1 MQANVRISGF
11 YDEVS
16 SDLETQLK
24 LMKKLGESYICP
36 RGVNGRNISSYTAAE
51 FERDIKPVLDSYGA
65 KFSSIGSP
73 IGKIGLYD
81 DEAYERQKKQLE
93 ELIGICKLMDCRY
106 IRMFSFHVDPK
117 GDYSEYRPVV
127 MKKLKGFAEVAA
139 GSGVTLLHENEK
151 KIYGDISSRCL
162 EIYEELGGDG
172 FELAFDAS
180 NYIQCSEDP
189 REAYKALGDKCV
201 YFHIKDCSPEK
212 VEVPLGMG
220 DGGYKE
226 MLSDLILRR
235 GYDGFFTLEPH
246 TAKYAV
252 LKNAFNI
259 LFPIT
264 ALVPPVKEFHKVF
277 RRIDEAYG
285 ISRFGKVSREQVF
298 VWQYEALKKMLA
310 EIAAEAGE

>member
-1 MQANVRISGF
+1 M
-11 YDEVS
+11 
-16 SDLETQLK
+16 
-24 LMKKLGESYICP
+24 
-36 RGVNGRNISSYTAAE
+36 
-51 FERDIKPVLDSYGA
+51 
-65 KFSSIGSP
+65 
-73 IGKIGLYD
+73 
-81 DEAYERQKKQLE
+81 
-93 ELIGICKLMDCRY
+93 
-106 IRMFSFHVDPK
+106 
-117 GDYSEYRPVV
+117 
-127 MKKLKGFAEVAA
+127 
-139 GSGVTLLHENEK
+139 
-151 KIYGDISSRCL
+151 
-162 EIYEELGGDG
+162 
-172 FELAFDAS
+172 
-180 NYIQCSEDP
+180 
-189 REAYKALGDKCV
+189 
-201 YFHIKDCSPEK
+201 
-212 VEVPLGMG
+212 EVPLGMG

>member
-180 NYIQCSEDP
+180 NYIQCDVDP
-189 REAYKALGDKCV
+189 KAAFDALKDYVV
-201 YFHIKDCSPEK
+201 YYHVKDCSPYK
-212 VEVPLGMG
+212 VEVPVGLGEG
-220 DGGYKE
+220 HYDYIVGELK
-226 MLSDLILRR
+226 RR
-235 GYDGFFTLEPH
+235 GYEGFMTLEPH
-246 TAKYAV
+246 TFKYAL
-252 LKNAFNI
+252 LKPIVNFIPFAGLAMKNYFKAFR
-259 LFPIT
+259 L
-264 ALVPPVKEFHKVF
+264 
-277 RRIDEAYG
+277 ID
-285 ISRFGKVSREQVF
+285 
-298 VWQYEALKKMLA
+298 KKMNRSYFACASRKEVFLWQHANLTKLLA
-310 EIAAEAGE
+310 EVK